1 MSGGVIAAL
10 AGVINICSL
19 SATLTKTAAPSGGN
33 VTSDTVT
40 ITVPAGN
47 SGKINFIN
55 YSYSGT
61 LTDTQYSK
69 NGGAFTTLPDGGQ
82 ITFASG
88 DTLAL
93 RGTGMTAGESW
104 TFTLQDNS
112 RTLNI
117 GTYTITAS

>member
-1 MSGGVIAAL
+1 MFAGLLVVGVGLVSIT
-10 AGVINICSL
+10 G
-19 SATLTKTAAPSGGN
+19 TLTKTAAPSGGN

-40 ITVPAGN
+40 VNVPGGS
-47 SGKINFIN
+47 SGKITFQN
-55 YSYSGT
+55 YSFSGT

-69 NGGAFTTLPDGGQ
+69 NGGAFSTLAEGTS
-82 ITFASG
+82 ITFANG

-104 TFTLQDNS
+104 TFTLQDF
-112 RTLNI
+112 THLTNI

>member
-1 MSGGVIAAL
+1 MLNLAFAAL
-10 AGVINICSL
+10 SVPAPCTL

-40 ITVPAGN
+40 VNVPGGSAGQLT
-47 SGKINFIN
+47 FQN
-55 YSYSGT
+55 YSFSGT

-69 NGGAFTTLPDGGQ
+69 NGGAFAVVADGST
-82 ITFASG
+82 ITFANG
-88 DTLAL
+88 DTLAV

-104 TFTLQDNS
+104 TFTLQDNT
-112 RTLNI
+112 RLTNI